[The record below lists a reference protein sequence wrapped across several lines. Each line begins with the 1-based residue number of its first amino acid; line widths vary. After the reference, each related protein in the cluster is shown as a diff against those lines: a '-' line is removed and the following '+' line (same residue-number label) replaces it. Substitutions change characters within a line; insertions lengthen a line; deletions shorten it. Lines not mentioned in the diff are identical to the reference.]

1 MLQDFEGII
10 DASGLC
16 TLHQDGGSLRL
27 HVPES
32 NREHI
37 PFWAALAHRFAAAIL
52 REMVA
57 GNRGRALRMLEECAH
72 CIGSKSLHE

>member
-1 MLQDFEGII
+1 MLQAYEGII

-27 HVPES
+27 PES
-32 NREHI
+32 NREGI
-37 PFWAALAHRFAAAIL
+37 PFWAVLDHRSAATIL
-52 REMVA
+52 QEMIA